1 MNNCNKIVITRPIID
16 MVQTGQKIK
25 SLRKF
30 RKLSV
35 RTLQCVFGMENPQ
48 SIYNWESGKNLPSID
63 NLLVLAQLFDVSL
76 DTLIVKTQV
85 EIEVSGIAKNEL
97 LSA

>member
-1 MNNCNKIVITRPIID
+1 MVDTNNVVITRPVID
-16 MVQTGQKIK
+16 MEKTGQKIK

-76 DTLIVKTQV
+76 DSLIVKNQI
-85 EIEVSGIAKNEL
+85 EIEVSGAAKNEL